1 MGHPS
6 EENKFIPGFTWLAP
20 SIWVQDRHM
29 PSLSKKAQAFAGG
42 AFPFNRQGAPAMIL
56 ITSWTG
62 ALPKHIAKYTQTY
75 NEIYPYTP
83 IMVVTT
89 SVDDLLLWSTE
100 KKVAALTA
108 AVGYIQG
115 RTSSCFGAAAL
126 EGQGGGQ
133 QQQPSLLLHAFSEG
147 GSNKAVC
154 VARAYLSMTRRQL
167 PVGAFVFDS
176 TPGTARFMSNVNAF
190 KRSLP
195 QNILVRSL
203 GVAVGFVILAV
214 AWVLIAACV
223 GYENNTISKTRRAL
237 NDEGLW
243 PCVGVPRA
251 YIFSEADDLIRWK
264 DVEDHAEES
273 ARRFKIPSLVVRY
286 KKTAHCNHARE
297 DPQYY
302 WSVVKMTW
310 ESRDV
315 ERLGSL

>member
-6 EENKFIPGFTWLAP
+6 EQKFIPGFTWLAP

-29 PSLSKKAQAFAGG
+29 PMLSQKEQLNAFSGPN
-42 AFPFNRQGAPAMIL
+42 FPFNRQGTPAMIL
-56 ITSWTG
+56 LTSWTG
-62 ALPKHIAKYTQTY
+62 AIPKHIAKYTQVY
-75 NEIYPYTP
+75 NEMYPYTP

-115 RTSSCFGAAAL
+115 RTSSCYSGD
-126 EGQGGGQ
+126 GGGQ
-133 QQQPSLLLHAFSEG
+133 QHPSLLLHAFSEG

-154 VARAYLSMTRRQL
+154 VARAYLAATRRQL

-195 QNILVRSL
+195 QNILVRTL
-203 GVAVGFVILAV
+203 GVSVGMVILAV
-214 AWVLIAACV
+214 AWVIIAMCV
-223 GYENNTISKTRRAL
+223 GYEGNTINKTRRAL

-243 PCVGVPRA
+243 PCVGVPRT
-251 YIFSEADDLIRWK
+251 YVFSEGDDLVLWR

-286 KKTAHCNHARE
+286 KKTGHCNHVRE
-297 DPQYY
+297 DPHYY
-302 WSVVKMTW
+302 WSVIKMTW

>member
-6 EENKFIPGFTWLAP
+6 EENKFIPGFTRLAP
-20 SIWVQDRHM
+20 SVWVQDRHM
-29 PSLSKKAQAFAGG
+29 PTLSKKAQLEAFSGA
-42 AFPFNRQGAPAMIL
+42 AFPFSRQGTPAMVL

-62 ALPKHIAKYTQTY
+62 ALPKHITKYTQVY
-75 NEIYPYTP
+75 NEMYPYTP

-89 SVDDLLLWSTE
+89 TVDDLLIWSTE

-115 RTSSCFGAAAL
+115 RTSSCFGAS
-126 EGQGGGQ
+126 
-133 QQQPSLLLHAFSEG
+133 PNLLLHAFSEG

-154 VARAYLSMTRRQL
+154 VARAYLAATRQQL

-195 QNILVRSL
+195 QNFLVRSL
-203 GVAVGFVILAV
+203 GVTVGFVVLAI
-214 AWVLIAACV
+214 AWVIIAVCV

-243 PCVGVPRA
+243 PCVGVPRS
-251 YIFSEADDLIRWK
+251 YVFSEADDLIWWK

-286 KKTAHCNHARE
+286 KKTAHCNHLRE

>member
-6 EENKFIPGFTWLAP
+6 EQKFIPGFTWLAP
-20 SIWVQDRHM
+20 SVWVQDRHM
-29 PSLSKKAQAFAGG
+29 PALSQKDQHCAFSGPN
-42 AFPFNRQGAPAMIL
+42 FPFNRQGTPAMIL

-62 ALPKHIAKYTQTY
+62 ALPKHIAKYTQAY
-75 NEIYPYTP
+75 NEMYPYTP

-89 SVDDLLLWSTE
+89 TVDDLLIWSTD
-100 KKVAALTA
+100 KKVGELTA

-115 RTSSCFGAAAL
+115 RTSSCHGVTRL
-126 EGQGGGQ
+126 EDQEG
-133 QQQPSLLLHAFSEG
+133 QQPSLLLHAFSEG

-154 VARAYLSMTRRQL
+154 VARAYLAATRRQL

-195 QNILVRSL
+195 QNLLVRTL
-203 GVAVGFVILAV
+203 GVSIGFVILAV
-214 AWVLIAACV
+214 AWVIIAACV

-243 PCVGVPRA
+243 PCVGVPRS
-251 YIFSEADDLIRWK
+251 YVFSEADDLIWWK

-297 DPQYY
+297 DPHYY
-302 WSVVKMTW
+302 WSIIKMTW

-315 ERLGSL
+315 ERLGSM

>member
-20 SIWVQDRHM
+20 SIW
-29 PSLSKKAQAFAGG
+29 GT
-42 AFPFNRQGAPAMIL
+42 PAMIL

-62 ALPKHIAKYTQTY
+62 ALPKHIAKYTQVY
-75 NEIYPYTP
+75 NEMYPYTP

-89 SVDDLLLWSTE
+89 TVDDLLIWSTE

-115 RTSSCFGAAAL
+115 RTSSCFGASAL
-126 EGQGGGQ
+126 EGAGAAGQ
-133 QQQPSLLLHAFSEG
+133 QPNLLLHAFSEG

-154 VARAYLSMTRRQL
+154 VARAYLAATRRQL
-167 PVGAFVFDS
+167 PVGAFH
-176 TPGTARFMSNVNAF
+176 PGTARFMSNVNAF

-195 QNILVRSL
+195 QNFLVRSL
-203 GVAVGFVILAV
+203 GVSVGFVVLAI
-214 AWVLIAACV
+214 AWAIIAVCV

-243 PCVGVPRA
+243 PCVGVPRS
-251 YIFSEADDLIRWK
+251 YVFSEADDLIWWK

-286 KKTAHCNHARE
+286 KKTAHCNHLRE

>member
-6 EENKFIPGFTWLAP
+6 EQKFIPGFTWLAP

-29 PSLSKKAQAFAGG
+29 PMLSKKEQLNAFSGPG
-42 AFPFNRQGAPAMIL
+42 FPFNRQGTPAMIL
-56 ITSWTG
+56 LTSWTG
-62 ALPKHIAKYTQTY
+62 ALPKHIAKYTQVY
-75 NEIYPYTP
+75 NEMYPYTP

-89 SVDDLLLWSTE
+89 TVDDLLLWSTE

-115 RTSSCFGAAAL
+115 RTSSCYSG
-126 EGQGGGQ
+126 EGDGG

-154 VARAYLSMTRRQL
+154 VARAYLAATRRQL

-195 QNILVRSL
+195 QNLLVRSL
-203 GVAVGFVILAV
+203 GVTIGFIILAV
-214 AWVLIAACV
+214 AWVIIAACV
-223 GYENNTISKTRRAL
+223 GYENNTISKTRRSL

-243 PCVGVPRA
+243 PCVGVPRS
-251 YIFSEADDLIRWK
+251 YVFSEADDLIWWR
-264 DVEDHAEES
+264 DVEEHAEES

-286 KKTAHCNHARE
+286 KKTAHCNHVRE
-297 DPQYY
+297 DPHYY

>member
-6 EENKFIPGFTWLAP
+6 EQKFIPGFTWLAP

-29 PSLSKKAQAFAGG
+29 PVFPIKDAFSGPN
-42 AFPFNRQGAPAMIL
+42 FPFGRQGTPAMIL

-62 ALPKHIAKYTQTY
+62 AHPKHIAKYTEAY
-75 NEIYPYTP
+75 NEMYPYTP

-100 KKVAALTA
+100 KKVRALTA

-115 RTSSCFGAAAL
+115 RTSSCGGVTRL
-126 EGQGGGQ
+126 EEGGLGGP
-133 QQQPSLLLHAFSEG
+133 QPSLLLHAFSEG

-154 VARAYLSMTRRQL
+154 VARAYLAATRRQL

-176 TPGTARFMSNVNAF
+176 TPGTAHFMSNVNAF

-195 QNILVRSL
+195 QNVLVRAL
-203 GVAVGFVILAV
+203 GIPIGFVLLVV
-214 AWVLIAACV
+214 AWALIAMCV

-243 PCVGVPRA
+243 PCVGVPRS
-251 YIFSEADDLIRWK
+251 YVFSEADDLVRWK

-297 DPQYY
+297 DPHYY
-302 WSVVKMTW
+302 WSIIRMTW

-315 ERLGSL
+315 ERLGSM